1 MIVKIKNLV
10 KELEDKVK
18 DISQRGERRKRREDR
33 EREGN
38 RGRKLLKKLSKHIS
52 QSQSIS
58 RVLRLKGCTKCL
70 TQRIKMVHTETHTND
85 I

>member
-33 EREGN
+33 ERKENG
-38 RGRKLLKKLSKHIS
+38 GRKLSKKLSKCIS
-52 QSQSIS
+52 QNQSIS
-58 RVLRLKGCTKCL
+58 
-70 TQRIKMVHTETHTND
+70 
-85 I
+85 